1 LPICIEEDLM
11 NQSIFGRAGAQ
22 EGPSTRSSGAA
33 ISRRDVGRA
42 VTCGGLGALF
52 NSAFGALDADAKKKR
67 DKKQGEKRKTM
78 TVTRTVR
85 GSITQTFSSTEVI
98 TVPNGAPGTTK
109 GPASPYPSAIAVGGF
124 PNGVITDV
132 DLLLLDVTHQI
143 AEDLDILL
151 SAPDG
156 RRALV
161 LNDVG
166 DDFKVTNVDLTL
178 DDEAAASVPNFD
190 IVSGTFRPT
199 DNSLPGS
206 PLDPFDAPA
215 PAPDGSVALS
225 TFDGADPN
233 GTWQLWVM
241 DDTTGEVGSI
251 RAWALRITGE
261 VDAGT
266 VEERVPTGKDA
277 KKRRRHR

>member
-1 LPICIEEDLM
+1 MFTRIAMLIFIFMLALPVATLTRPTE
-11 NQSIFGRAGAQ
+11 
-22 EGPSTRSSGAA
+22 TRSSPWSQSAVAA
-33 ISRRDVGRA
+33 KGKHH
-42 VTCGGLGALF
+42 
-52 NSAFGALDADAKKKR
+52 KKK
-67 DKKQGEKRKTM
+67 DKPEFT
-78 TVTRTVR
+78 TVARTVR
-85 GSITQTFSSTEVI
+85 QPVIQTFTSSETM
-98 TVPNGAPGTTK
+98 TVPNGAPGVTK
-109 GPASPYPSAIAVGGF
+109 GLASPYPSAITVGGF
-124 PNGVITDV
+124 PNGVVTDV

-156 RRALV
+156 HRALV
-161 LNDVG
+161 LSDVG

>member
-1 LPICIEEDLM
+1 MFTRFAMLIFIVMLALPVTALTRPGETGQAPWS
-11 NQSIFGRAGAQ
+11 QS
-22 EGPSTRSSGAA
+22 AA
-33 ISRRDVGRA
+33 VA
-42 VTCGGLGALF
+42 K
-52 NSAFGALDADAKKKR
+52 AKKHKKK
-67 DKKQGEKRKTM
+67 DKPKFT
-78 TVTRTVR
+78 TVARTVR
-85 GSITQTFSSTEVI
+85 QPVTQTFTSSEPM
-98 TVPNGAPGTTK
+98 TVPNGAPGTTL
-109 GPASPYPSAIAVGGF
+109 GPASLYPSAITVAGF

-156 RRALV
+156 HRAIV
-161 LNDVG
+161 LSDVG

-199 DNSLPGS
+199 DNSLPSS